1 MNSKD
6 FRNIREAKKLLKAA
20 EKRKDNKE
28 SLELD
33 LSGTVYPKDF
43 PFRDIDNPRPNEAEL
58 RLNRVITD
66 VEMMLDY
73 FKQNARNASSGY
85 RTPKEVASAARMS
98 IKQLEK
104 FTLPMEYSAGGIY
117 G

>member
-6 FRNIREAKKLLKAA
+6 FRNIREAKKLLKEA
-20 EKRKDNKE
+20 KKDNNKE
-28 SLELD
+28 PLELD

-58 RLNRVITD
+58 RLNRVIAD

-73 FKQNARNASSGY
+73 FKKNASAMPVGY
-85 RTPKEVASAARMS
+85 RTPRQVAGAARMS

-104 FTLPMEYSAGGIY
+104 FTLPMEYTAGGIY

>member
-6 FRNIREAKKLLKAA
+6 FRNIREAKKLLKEA
-20 EKRKDNKE
+20 EIKKDNKE

-58 RLNRVITD
+58 RLNKVIAD
-66 VEMMLDY
+66 VEMMLEY
-73 FKQNARNASSGY
+73 FKQNPRSVYS
-85 RTPKEVASAARMS
+85 TPRQVAGAARMS

-104 FTLPMEYSAGGIY
+104 FTLPTEYSAGGIY

>member
-1 MNSKD
+1 MAWKD
-6 FRNIREAKKLLKAA
+6 EIK
-20 EKRKDNKE
+20 KDNKE

-58 RLNRVITD
+58 RLNSVISH
-66 VEMMLDY
+66 VERMLDY
-73 FKQNARNASSGY
+73 FKQNAENASSGY
-85 RTPKEVASAARMS
+85 RTPKQVAGAARIS
-98 IKQLEK
+98 IQQLEK
-104 FTLPMEYSAGGIY
+104 FTLPMEYSAGGRY